1 MAFPMLSRI
10 SCSAYIFRHVE
21 RPLTSPYLRLHRLS
35 RTVRLKCGSDKHV
48 SGLHLGSTIKRTYA
62 SKSAYRPQDFRYI
75 SFPNTRTGRKAE
87 REAYEY
93 WASLWKP
100 TDEAKKTLVFKIN
113 DRKLSGS
120 SGLLHVSREGIV
132 FPAGHKT
139 GERYWRLAHQL
150 SLSKRLQRLKIWLY
164 EDTLLPSSAR
174 LKIWLY
180 GGSSLPLSSKI
191 QWLVI
196 GPDPQPWSK
205 RSRWIRW
212 PIYGFLYMLLLASII
227 VWNTKEQVPLTGR
240 WRINLCSDSMFVET
254 MEMYQKSGLEPLKR
268 KFKKVEPLAEPHFS
282 RVNGI
287 IDRILLACGL
297 ENTVRHIYLVHGPGK
312 HHVASFSSD
321 TLSYVR
327 LNTLEL
333 ANAF

>member
-1 MAFPMLSRI
+1 MASRI
-10 SCSAYIFRHVE
+10 SCTAHIFRHVE

-35 RTVRLKCGSDKHV
+35 RTVPPRCGSDKHV
-48 SGLHLGSTIKRTYA
+48 SGHHPGSTIQRNFA
-62 SKSAYRPQDFRYI
+62 SEPAYRPQEFRYI
-75 SFPNTRTGRKAE
+75 SFPNTRKGRKTE

-93 WASLWKP
+93 WASFWKS
-100 TDEAKKTLVFKIN
+100 TNEAKKPLVFKID

-120 SGLLHVSREGIV
+120 SGLLDVSREGIV
-132 FPAGHKT
+132 FPAGDKR
-139 GERYWRLAHQL
+139 GEKYWRLDHPL
-150 SLSKRLQRLKIWLY
+150 SLSERLQRLRTWLY
-164 EDTLLPSSAR
+164 GGSSLPRSAR

-180 GGSSLPLSSKI
+180 GGSSLPLSAKL

-196 GPDPQPWSK
+196 GPDPRPWSK

-212 PIYGFLYMLLLASII
+212 PIYGSLYTLLLASII

-240 WRINLCSDSMFVET
+240 WRINLCSDSMFAKS
-254 MEMYQKSGLEPLKR
+254 MEVYQKLGVEPLR
-268 KFKKVEPLAEPHFS
+268 EKFRKVEPLAEPQFS

-287 IDRILLACGL
+287 IERILLACGL
-297 ENTVRHIYLVHGPGK
+297 ENTVRHLYLVDAQGK
-312 HHVASFSSD
+312 RHVASFSSG

-327 LNTLEL
+327 LNTLEF